1 MSFVLPH
8 YCHFTRQRMPIMHA
22 QWARAILNSLA
33 LKYRIV
39 LDQLRTFYKQPI
51 NRIYVVGGGVRN
63 RLLCQLTAD
72 ATGLPVHAGPV
83 EATAI
88 GNLMVQA
95 MAAGCVRDLVEI
107 RAVVRRSFD
116 VHVYEPRPDERGWWK
131 GAEERLRLYM
141 PGSKRR
147 WA

>member
-1 MSFVLPH
+1 M
-8 YCHFTRQRMPIMHA
+8 
-22 QWARAILNSLA
+22 
-33 LKYRIV
+33 
-39 LDQLRTFYKQPI
+39 
-51 NRIYVVGGGVRN
+51 VGGGVRN

-95 MAAGCVRDLVEI
+95 MATGCVRDLAEI

-116 VHVYEPRPDERGWWK
+116 VQVYEPRPDESGWWK
-131 GAEERLRLYM
+131 SAEERLRMYM

-147 WA
+147 WAWQRAGGE

>member
-1 MSFVLPH
+1 
-8 YCHFTRQRMPIMHA
+8 
-22 QWARAILNSLA
+22 
-33 LKYRIV
+33 
-39 LDQLRTFYKQPI
+39 
-51 NRIYVVGGGVRN
+51 VRN

-95 MAAGCVRDLVEI
+95 MAAGCVRDLAEI

-116 VHVYEPRPDERGWWK
+116 VQVYEPRPDVGDWWK
-131 GAEERLRLYM
+131 RAEERLRAYM

-147 WA
+147 WAWQRAKEE